1 MEDIRLKTA
10 RWEFAGREWELKCNM
25 NVLADVQA
33 IYGEL
38 ASAFAGGMMRS
49 MLDFLAAMLND
60 HAESQGWQVRYTG
73 RQLGHD
79 LTYEEFKAIQETVM
93 DLVSS
98 AVTHTDRA
106 DAEDAEDAESEEEPK
121 N

>member
-10 RWEFAGREWELKCNM
+10 AWRYADREFVLRCNM

-33 IYGEL
+33 IYGDL
-38 ASAFAGGMMRS
+38 GSAFEGGGMMRS
-49 MLDFLAAMLND
+49 VLDFLAAMLND
-60 HAESQGWQVRYTG
+60 CAESNGWSCRYTG

-79 LTYEEFKAIQETVM
+79 LSWQEFQQVQELVM
-93 DLVSS
+93 DLVTSAISS
-98 AVTHTDRA
+98 GDDEAPD
-106 DAEDAEDAESEEEPK
+106 EEASK